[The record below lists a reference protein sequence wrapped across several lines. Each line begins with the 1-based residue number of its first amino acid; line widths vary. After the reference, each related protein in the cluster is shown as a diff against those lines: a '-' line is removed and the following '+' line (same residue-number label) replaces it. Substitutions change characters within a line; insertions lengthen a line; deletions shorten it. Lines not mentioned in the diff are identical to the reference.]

1 MKSANQIQQLNVTRF
16 VEKLPSIF
24 KWVSFLSVLLLP
36 ALAMAAGADTKP
48 MSVEYRDVP
57 GIGSRNLIWIVAQQ
71 HLLLA
76 GFVLGVPIFAW
87 VCEIVGWKTGEK
99 RYDNLAKEFTK
110 LLTSAYATTAL
121 FGGILLFLLIGLYP
135 KLMAYLT
142 DIFFPSF
149 MVYSLLFLA
158 ETAVLYMYW
167 YGWDYM
173 QGNKKT
179 FHLFLGFLLNLF
191 AIGIMAIP
199 NSWATFQASPVVVAD
214 GDAWVRAWTAMQNP
228 TWMPVNIHRLEN
240 K

>member
-99 RYDNLAKEFTK
+99 RYDNLAKEFTN
-110 LLTSAYATTAL
+110 TFSASFSTFWGTT
-121 FGGILLFLLIGLYP
+121 FS
-135 KLMAYLT
+135 
-142 DIFFPSF
+142 SF
-149 MVYSLLFLA
+149 CPLEINSYS
-158 ETAVLYMYW
+158 
-167 YGWDYM
+167 
-173 QGNKKT
+173 
-179 FHLFLGFLLNLF
+179 
-191 AIGIMAIP
+191 
-199 NSWATFQASPVVVAD
+199 S
-214 GDAWVRAWTAMQNP
+214 
-228 TWMPVNIHRLEN
+228 
-240 K
+240 